1 MFEKAGGRSVIDYE
15 LVNWEAWKRVGRFEV
30 GCRIESDHQLIIVEF
45 GRWDRREEENLG
57 KIEMVQDWSEEGT
70 KEFCRKIEE
79 VEWEKEG
86 VGEGWKEL
94 ETELKKAVSVRKRGK
109 KRGIGWN
116 PW

>member
-1 MFEKAGGRSVIDYE
+1 
-15 LVNWEAWKRVGRFEV
+15 
-30 GCRIESDHQLIIVEF
+30 
-45 GRWDRREEENLG
+45 
-57 KIEMVQDWSEEGT
+57 MVQDWSEEGT

-94 ETELKKAVSVRKRGK
+94 ETEFKKAVSVRKRRK